1 MYLEK
6 KIHKLLQQG
15 EIFFQRKQYA
25 LAKNIYKKIL
35 EIEPSNF
42 DALYFQGIIE
52 ALENNNE
59 LAIEYLKKAS
69 SVSPANIDVLYNI
82 GLIYQR
88 LNSNDESIQYYN
100 KVLLINPHHTNTHNN
115 IGNILIGL
123 NLNEEAL
130 KSYNLS
136 ISSNPY
142 NYLAYLNKAK
152 TLHKLQ
158 RFTEAALVFKQV
170 ISLKKDLCEAYSLCG
185 LSYLKAEQYEKAI
198 EFLNFPISKSLNNF
212 DDYINRGVCFAK
224 LLRFK
229 DAVNDFKKSIE
240 LNPDNSIGHESLG
253 NALRDLNLNTEALQS
268 FEKAINLDPNNADA
282 LSNAGNIL
290 QERGQIAEA
299 IEYFERAINIR
310 QDKTFFYNCGNA
322 HEGLK
327 EYDKAIIK
335 YDQAINLDPNYAD
348 AYFGKSLILLKT
360 GKYKEGWKLYDWR
373 FKAHQSG
380 DLHRFAL
387 LPRWNLEK
395 NKRVIL
401 WAEQGVGDEIMFAS
415 LIPDLE
421 TLCAKLTVLIDERLI
436 NLFKRSFS
444 KNILFINKEESLSYH
459 EYDYQISMG
468 SLCGLLRKSNEDF
481 KKQKQSYLI
490 ADKHIKI
497 NIDKY
502 LKKGEKYCG
511 VSWMSKNQKNGFKRS
526 IELFRFMEPMIDKG
540 YKFINLQYG
549 VNTQDYSEFNKMHP
563 DILINLNE
571 LDIMKDID
579 GLASLIKNC
588 NLVVTID
595 NSTAHLAGAL
605 GVPTWLLLP
614 YSAEW
619 RWGEESEKSIWYQ
632 SIRLFRQKQNN
643 EWNSVLEE
651 IATNMESI

>member
-1 MYLEK
+1 MHLEK
-6 KIHKLLQQG
+6 EIHKLLQQG
-15 EIFFQRKQYA
+15 GYFFQKKEYV

-35 EIEPSNF
+35 KINRNNF

-59 LAIEYLKKAS
+59 LAIDYLKSALG
-69 SVSPANIDVLYNI
+69 VSPTNIDVIYNI

-88 LNSNDESIQYYN
+88 LNRNDEAIQYYN
-100 KVLLINPHHTNTHNN
+100 KLLLINPHHTNAHNN

-123 NLNEEAL
+123 NLDEEAL

-136 ISSNPY
+136 ISSNAN
-142 NYLAYLNKAK
+142 NYIALLNKAK
-152 TLHKLQ
+152 TLYKLQ
-158 RFTEAALVFKQV
+158 RFAEAASVFQEV
-170 ISLKKDLCEAYSLCG
+170 IKLKKDFYEAYSLCG
-185 LSYLKAEQYEKAI
+185 LSYLKAGQFEKSI

-212 DDYINRGVCFAK
+212 DDYINRGVCFSK
-224 LLRFK
+224 LSRFK
-229 DAVNDFKKSIE
+229 DAANDFKKSIE
-240 LNPDNSIGHESLG
+240 LNPDSSLGHENLG

-290 QERGQIAEA
+290 QDKGQIAEA

-310 QDKTFFYNCGNA
+310 EDKTFLYNCGNA
-322 HEGLK
+322 LEGLK

-360 GKYKEGWKLYDWR
+360 GKYNEGWKLYEWR

-380 DLHRFAL
+380 DLSRFAL
-387 LPRWNLEK
+387 LPGWNLEI

-401 WAEQGVGDEIMFAS
+401 WAEQGIGDEIMFAS
-415 LIPDLE
+415 LIPELE
-421 TLCAKLTVLIDERLI
+421 TLCTKLVVQIDERLV

-444 KNILFINKEESLSYH
+444 KNILFIDKAEIFSFH

-468 SLCGLLRKSNEDF
+468 SLCSLLRKSNEDF
-481 KKQKQSYLI
+481 KKQPQSYLI
-490 ADKHIKI
+490 ADTNNKI
-497 NIDKY
+497 NIDSH

-526 IELFRFMEPMIDKG
+526 IELLHFMEPLIDKG

-549 VNTQDYSEFNKMHP
+549 VNTEDLSEFNKLHP
-563 DILINLNE
+563 GLLINVNE

-595 NSTAHLAGAL
+595 NSTAHLSGAL
-605 GVPTWLLLP
+605 GVPTYVLLP

-619 RWGEESEKSIWYQ
+619 RWGNESEKSMWYQ
-632 SIRLFRQKQNN
+632 SIRLFRQKQNK
-643 EWNSVLEE
+643 EWNYVLEE
-651 IATNMESI
+651 IATNMKST